1 MQITVKDLKQNSHVF
16 NDVDSDQTVASF
28 AEEVIQEFKYTDG
41 VKLIYCGKIL
51 EHNKL
56 LSEYFKEVNNGYVV
70 CMPEKTKKQTE
81 SIPAPAPA
89 PAPAAPAPAPVSN
102 INTNPNL
109 PRLQPLQETNNT
121 HTYSIDQ
128 IRAILLVF
136 TRFIKVS
143 PELFYMFCTNDTNF
157 QSFLMSPVFASQV
170 LTPLIEGSS
179 QVLTSLQNGIDVAV
193 QIPIFGYTQNNNTN
207 NTNNNTTNTINT
219 TNSEQESVTT
229 ISQTTGVQ
237 LSTNSDILNTP
248 ITIGENTSTTTTFTE
263 QDLQNIKDLCEFGFQ
278 ESQVIRVYVMANR
291 NKELA
296 ASMLYEFTE

>member
-16 NDVDSDQTVASF
+16 NDIDSDQTVASF
-28 AEEVIQEFKYTDG
+28 AEEVIKEFKYTDS

-81 SIPAPAPA
+81 SVSATPV
-89 PAPAAPAPAPVSN
+89 APAASVAPTAPTNPVL
-102 INTNPNL
+102 NTNPNL
-109 PRLQPLQETNNT
+109 PRLQPLQTNNNAN
-121 HTYSIDQ
+121 TYSIDQ

-136 TRFIKVS
+136 SRFIKVS
-143 PELFYMFCTNDTNF
+143 PELFYMFCTNDANF

-170 LTPLIEGSS
+170 LTPLVEGST
-179 QVLTSLQNGIDVAV
+179 QVLTSLQNGTDVAV
-193 QIPIFGYTQNNNTN
+193 QIPIFGYPQNN
-207 NTNNNTTNTINT
+207 NNNTTNSGQET
-219 TNSEQESVTT
+219 TTTSV
-229 ISQTTGVQ
+229 SPTTGAQ
-237 LSTNSDILNTP
+237 LSTNSDVLNMP
-248 ITIGENTSTTTTFTE
+248 ITTEENTSTSTIFSE

-296 ASMLYEFTE
+296 ASMLYDFTE

>member
-81 SIPAPAPA
+81 SVPAPAPA
-89 PAPAAPAPAPVSN
+89 PEPTQTPVL
-102 INTNPNL
+102 NTNPNL
-109 PRLQPLQETNNT
+109 PRLQPMQASDDNTN
-121 HTYSIDQ
+121 TYSIDQ

-143 PELFYMFCTNDTNF
+143 PEIFYMFCTNDANF

-170 LTPLIEGSS
+170 LTPIVESS
-179 QVLTSLQNGIDVAV
+179 TQILTSLQNGNDVAV
-193 QIPIFGYTQNNNTN
+193 QIPIFGYTQTQTN
-207 NTNNNTTNTINT
+207 NSNNNTTN
-219 TNSEQESVTT
+219 SEHEPPTSV
-229 ISQTTGVQ
+229 SPTTGMTQ
-237 LSTNSDILNTP
+237 STNFDIVNTP
-248 ITIGENTSTTTTFTE
+248 ITTGENTSTTTTFSQ

-278 ESQVIRVYVMANR
+278 ESQVIRVYVMSNR